1 MLNVSNFMFSTA
13 VETLSDG
20 LARTQGDLYLC
31 PPSSQ
36 GQHTNTLLLKLTLQA
51 INTAAASYA
60 PTTIKTYEDLN
71 ILKMP
76 S

>member
-1 MLNVSNFMFSTA
+1 MFRILCS

-20 LARTQGDLYLC
+20 LARTQGDLCLC
-31 PPSSQ
+31 PPSNQ

-71 ILKMP
+71 ILKMT